1 MLKSHRGEIL
11 LISAAVL
18 FAANGIISKVALS
31 SVNQGLSA
39 WQMTQIRATGAFL
52 ILLTYFLIFKRD
64 QIRVTRQEVP
74 QLIAFGVIG
83 IAIVQSFY
91 FFAIGRMNVST
102 ALIIEFTAPIWILIY
117 LKFIAKREV
126 SSSMWISLA
135 LCFGGLLLIAQ
146 IWKGFTLDKWGVAA
160 AFADAFALAFY
171 FLMGEKLGKKL
182 SSGVIILWGLGVA
195 SVVWAL
201 LFPWW
206 NFPFAYLNSKSD
218 LLGRF
223 SGQQISGY
231 WLILFIVVVGTILP
245 YLFCIGGLMLLS
257 ASTTSVIGMLEP
269 IFAGIFAWWWLSEG
283 FNAIQLIGC
292 VTVFIGI
299 YLADKARYAVGA
311 TK

>member
-11 LISAAVL
+11 LISAALL
-18 FAANGIISKVALS
+18 FAANGIISKVAMS
-31 SVNQGLSA
+31 PINNGLSA

-64 QIRVTRQEVP
+64 QLRVTKQEIP

-102 ALIIEFTAPIWILIY
+102 ALIIEFTAPLWILMY

-135 LCFGGLLLIAQ
+135 LCFGGLLMIAQ
-146 IWKGFTLDKWGVAA
+146 VWKGFTLDKWGVAA

-171 FLMGEKLGKKL
+171 FLMGEKLGKKR
-182 SSGVIILWGLGVA
+182 SSGVLTLWGLGVA

-206 NFPFAYLNSKSD
+206 NFPFAYLTSKSD

-231 WLILFIVVVGTILP
+231 WLILFIIVMGTILP
-245 YLFCIGGLMLLS
+245 YLFCIGGLLLLS

-311 TK
+311 NS